1 MSTYALGKILGESD
15 TDYHA
20 TPALSKSKLDDFL
33 YLPALYHA
41 KHIAKTI
48 PNEETEALDI
58 GRAVHA
64 LALEGAAAY
73 SERFATVPEDAPKR
87 PTAKQVNAKKP
98 SPETL
103 AAIDFWQEFNHVNGS
118 KTILSPKAEQVA
130 HGCAAGIR
138 ANPTAAILLKGAET
152 EVSWRVQAGS
162 MLMQCRTDIFGRAS
176 DELCDYMAALPDPI
190 IMTPGE
196 PYCADIKTT
205 PTLGIAELKGWNRK
219 FAQWGYHRQ
228 GPFYQSVIKDV
239 LGEFPERFFFIVVAK
254 EAPHACAVMLPDDE
268 ANERG
273 WAEVVKGL
281 ADIRRCL
288 VADEWPALPAGVQ
301 TLSMPP
307 WYGKD
312 GE

>member
-1 MSTYALGKILGESD
+1 MNTYALGKILGESD

-20 TPALSKSKLDDFL
+20 TPAISKSKLDDFL
-33 YLPALYHA
+33 YLPALYYA

-64 LALEGAAAY
+64 LALEGADAY
-73 SERFATVPEDAPKR
+73 GERFATVPEDAPKR

-103 AAIDFWQEFNHVNGS
+103 AAIDFWQEFNRVNGN

-130 HGCAAGIR
+130 QGCAGGIL
-138 ANPTAAILLKGAET
+138 ANPTAAMLLKGAET

-162 MLMQCRTDIFGRAS
+162 LLIQCRTDIFGRAS
-176 DELCDYMAALPDPI
+176 DELCAYMAALGI
-190 IMTPGE
+190 SMTPGE

-205 PTLGIAELKGWNRK
+205 PTLGIAELRSWNRK

-239 LGEFPERFFFIVVAK
+239 LGEFPERFFFIVAAK
-254 EAPHACAVMLPDDE
+254 EAPHPCAVMLPDDE
-268 ANERG
+268 ANECG
-273 WAEVVKGL
+273 WAEVATGL
-281 ADIRRCL
+281 AELRRCY
-288 VADEWPALPAGVQ
+288 ATGEWPALPTGVQ
-301 TLSMPP
+301 RLAMPP

-312 GE
+312 AE

>member
-1 MSTYALGKILGESD
+1 MSAYALGKILGESD

-20 TPALSKSKLDDFL
+20 TPAISKSKLDDFI

-48 PNEETEALDI
+48 PSEETEALDI

-64 LALEGAAAY
+64 LTLEGSDAY

-103 AAIDFWQEFNHVNGS
+103 AGIDFWQEFNHVNGN

-130 HGCAAGIR
+130 QGCAAGIH
-138 ANPTAAILLKGAET
+138 ANPTASMLLNGAET
-152 EVSWRVQAGS
+152 EVSWRVQASS

-176 DELCDYMAALPDPI
+176 DELCALMAAQGI

-205 PTLGIAELKGWNRK
+205 PALGIAELRGWNRK

-268 ANERG
+268 ANECG
-273 WAEVVKGL
+273 WAEVATAL
-281 ADIRRCL
+281 ASLRRCY
-288 VADEWPALPAGVQ
+288 ATDEWPALPAVVQ
-301 TLSMPP
+301 RLAMPP

-312 GE
+312 AE

>member
-1 MSTYALGKILGESD
+1 MSTYPLGKVLGESD

-20 TPALSKSKLDDFL
+20 TPAISKSKLDDFI

-64 LALEGAAAY
+64 LTLEGAAAY

-103 AAIDFWQEFNHVNGS
+103 AAIDFWQEFNRVNGD
-118 KTILSPKAEQVA
+118 KTILSPKAETIAQ
-130 HGCAAGIR
+130 GCAAGIL
-138 ANPTAAILLKGAET
+138 ANPTAAMLLKGAET

-162 MLMQCRTDIFGRAS
+162 LLMQCRTDIFGRAS
-176 DELCDYMAALPDPI
+176 DELCNYMAAQGI
-190 IMTPGE
+190 EMTPGE

-205 PTLGIAELKGWNRK
+205 PELGIAELKGWSRK

-239 LGEFPERFFFIVVAK
+239 LGEFPERFFFLVVAK
-254 EAPHACAVMLPDDE
+254 QVPHACAVMLPDDE

-273 WAEVVKGL
+273 WGEVVHAL
-281 ADIRRCL
+281 ASLRRCY
-288 VADEWPALPAGVQ
+288 ATDTWPALPAGVQ
-301 TLSMPP
+301 RLSMPA

-312 GE
+312 AE